1 MRLLSGAWKVLVG
14 IKDFLVLI
22 FMILFFALLYMLLTA
37 SPNPVVPGE
46 GALHLDLDGV
56 IVEQPEPV
64 NPLAVLMG
72 NADDVR
78 EYRLRDVVHALETA
92 ATDERVT
99 AVALDLDGFMGG
111 GQSAI
116 AEVADAIQVVRDAG
130 KPVIAYATGYGD
142 DAYALAAHASEIWV
156 HPMGGALIL
165 GPGGNNL
172 YFGDM
177 LREIGVTANVFRAG
191 TYKSAVEPF
200 SRRDQSPEAREAS
213 QALADTLFEA
223 WREDVSR
230 ARPDADLDAIIASPA
245 DSVEAANGDLAEA
258 AREAG
263 MVDRLGTRADWEA
276 RVAEISGEDEDTGFE
291 RIRYANWVAAHPR
304 RGGGTTIGVVTVAG
318 TIVDGDAPPGTAG
331 GESIARLLRD
341 ASNDHDLEALVVRV
355 DSPGGS
361 ALASERIRRAI
372 LSAAEA
378 EGGIPIIVSMG
389 NLAASGGYWVATAGD
404 HIVAEPAT
412 ITGSI
417 GVFSIIPTFQGTL
430 EQLSLGADGVTTTP
444 LSGEPDLLGG
454 LSPEAERLFQA
465 GTDDIYR
472 RFLTLV
478 SEARDMPRERI
489 EELAEGR
496 VWAGA
501 TARQLGLV
509 DQFGSLDDAVRVAAE
524 RAEGDPD
531 SVRIVWIEE
540 QPDPFAQFLRNW
552 SREDEE
558 EAANAPRDVWTMLT
572 PDPRAVLATTLAEL
586 RLLLDGPAMQARCLD
601 CPVDVRPGRSAAGDQ
616 ATLQAM
622 LLNWIRS

>member
-1 MRLLSGAWKVLVG
+1 MRLLSGAWKILVG
-14 IKDFLVLI
+14 IKDALVLI

-37 SPNPVVPGE
+37 TPNPIVVGE

-64 NPLAVLMG
+64 APLALLTG
-72 NADDVR
+72 SEDAIR

-99 AVALDLDGFMGG
+99 AVALDLDGFQGG
-111 GQSAI
+111 GQSAL
-116 AEVADAIQVVRDAG
+116 AEVGEALQQVRDAG

-142 DAYALAAHASEIWV
+142 DAYQLAAHASEVWV
-156 HPMGGALIL
+156 NPMGGALIL

-172 YFGDM
+172 YYGEM
-177 LREIGVTANVFRAG
+177 LDNIGVTAHIFRAG

-200 SRRDQSPEAREAS
+200 SRSDMSPEAREAS

-230 ARPDADLDAIIASPA
+230 ARPDADLDAIIATPA
-245 DSVEAANGDLAEA
+245 DIVEAAGGDLATA

-263 MVDRLGTRADWEA
+263 MVDRIGTRTEWEA
-276 RVAEISGEDEDTGFE
+276 RIAEITGEDSEQGFK
-291 RIRYANWVAAHPR
+291 RIRLANWVAANPL
-304 RGGGTTIGVVTVAG
+304 RGGGSNIGVVTVAG
-318 TIVDGDAPPGTAG
+318 TIVDGEAPPGTAG
-331 GESIARLLRD
+331 GETITALLRD
-341 ASNDHDLEALVVRV
+341 ATENHDFSALVVRI

-361 ALASERIRRAI
+361 ALASERIREAI
-372 LSAAEA
+372 LAAAEE
-378 EGGIPIIVSMG
+378 EGGIPVIVSMG

-404 HIVAEPAT
+404 ALVAEPET

-417 GVFSIIPTFQGTL
+417 GVFSIVPTFEGTL
-430 EQLSLGADGVTTTP
+430 AELDIGADGVTTTP
-444 LSGEPDLLGG
+444 LSGEPDILGG

-478 SEARDMPRERI
+478 SENRDMPRERI
-489 EELAEGR
+489 EELAQGR

-509 DQFGSLDDAVRVAAE
+509 DRFGSLDDAIALAAE
-524 RAEGDPD
+524 RAEVEADD
-531 SVRIVWIEE
+531 IRVIWIE
-540 QPDPFAQFLRNW
+540 QPPDPFTEFVRNW
-552 SREDEE
+552 TRDDDAEN
-558 EAANAPRDVWTMLT
+558 AAAPRDIWTMLR
-572 PDPRAVLATTLAEL
+572 PDPQTVFATMLGEM
-586 RLLLDGPAMQARCLD
+586 RLLLDGPAMQARCIE
-601 CPVDVRPGRSAAGDQ
+601 CPVDVTRGRDSEDV
-616 ATLQAM
+616 TLQAM
-622 LLNWIRS
+622 LLGWLRG